1 MSLASMPSFDCSAKK
16 QRLRYISVENS
27 TKITS
32 TIITTTK
39 VVQQPS
45 HLSESVNIDES
56 EVEALLG
63 NNLEAAEMDF
73 DKENEADSATALDN
87 IRAIQCPFNKE
98 DIEFWFSQLEDQLTL
113 IGVKK
118 QWTKKIALV
127 RFLPAEVQSEV
138 KSLLTLKQ
146 STAGT
151 DIYFKIKKQL
161 LKI

>member
-1 MSLASMPSFDCSAKK
+1 
-16 QRLRYISVENS
+16 
-27 TKITS
+27 
-32 TIITTTK
+32 
-39 VVQQPS
+39 
-45 HLSESVNIDES
+45 
-56 EVEALLG
+56 
-63 NNLEAAEMDF
+63 MDF

-151 DIYFKIKKQL
+151 DIYFKIKKNSCSKSTDPKQKMRIL
-161 LKI
+161 GLKIVSCQVSPHSWVKLWWTISVQVN

>member
-1 MSLASMPSFDCSAKK
+1 
-16 QRLRYISVENS
+16 
-27 TKITS
+27 
-32 TIITTTK
+32 
-39 VVQQPS
+39 
-45 HLSESVNIDES
+45 
-56 EVEALLG
+56 
-63 NNLEAAEMDF
+63 MDF

-146 STAGT
+146 SMAGT